1 MPVVT
6 WALGF
11 WPGAGARARGP
22 RTDVLGTVASLV
34 FLAVAAAVFAVLTT

>member
-6 WALGF
+6 KALAF
-11 WPGAGARARGP
+11 WLEPAPGARGP

-34 FLAVAAAVFAVLTT
+34 FLAVAAAAFAVLTT